1 MRRLGIVIAFLA
13 AAGVVTPVGSAQA
26 TPPALSYTPVA
37 GWWGTNGRVTDIVPV
52 GSKVFLAGGFDYIG
66 PETGYGTPVDSSAG
80 VSLPSSPIVDG
91 VVSASAPDGHGGWYI
106 AGTFNHVGGVAR
118 KNAAHLT
125 AAGALDTK
133 WNPKPNNA
141 VYALTKNSTDAVLG
155 GAFTQIGAPAVAANR
170 IGAVDLT
177 KGPAVPGFTASA
189 DNIVRALLASGSSVY
204 AGGDFGSINGSARSR
219 LARIAAS
226 NGAVDGGFVGSTNA
240 TVRAL
245 ALSSDG
251 LSVYAGGD

>member
-91 VVSASAPDGHGGWYI
+91 VVSASAPDGNGGWYI

-141 VYALTKNSTDAVLG
+141 VYALAVSGSEVVFG
-155 GAFTQIGAPAVAANR
+155 GAFTAIGKTQVAASR
-170 IGAVDLT
+170 IGAGDLT
-177 KGPAVPGFTASA
+177 QGYVIPGFTASA
-189 DNIVRALLASGSSVY
+189 DNSVRAIAASGSSVFV
-204 AGGDFGSINGSARSR
+204 GGDFANVGASAHKR
-219 LARIAAS
+219 LARIDRS
-226 NGAVDGGFVGSTNA
+226 TGAV
-240 TVRAL
+240 
-245 ALSSDG
+245 
-251 LSVYAGGD
+251 